1 MIPVVRERRGA
12 ALNQEAASSLT
23 VREKPRMLA
32 LICMSDHTPSPA
44 APEASTPLFPRL
56 EEEVQRHWQEEQ
68 VFARSVSE
76 RPAEKTF
83 VFYDGPPFATGLPH
97 YGHLLQ
103 STIKDAVP
111 RYWTMQGYRVPR
123 RWGWD
128 CHGLPIE
135 NLIEKELKLGSRKEI
150 EAHGLDRF
158 NAACRA
164 TVFTYE
170 HEWGKYIERLGR
182 WVEFQDS
189 YKTMDNAFMESVW
202 WAFSELYKKELI
214 YKGFRVSLFCPRCS
228 TPVSN
233 FEIAM
238 GNSYIEREDPA
249 IYLKFAVEGRENTF
263 FIAWT
268 TTPWSIPGVTGLAV
282 SADVEYVA
290 ARHRET
296 GETII
301 CAEARLGTVTG
312 ELLSQYEIVERFKG
326 TDLVGMHYRPLYSF
340 LPLEGDP
347 HRVILGAHVTTD
359 MGTGIVTTAPA
370 FGEEDLRAGED
381 AGLPIAMTL
390 DDEGRFVDACTLFA
404 GVSAKAADEAVIAD
418 LTTKGQIWRRE
429 SIKHSVAICWR
440 CDTLLLYKAQPAWF
454 VNVTKLK
461 PQMLKTADKI
471 NWHPDHFKE
480 GRFGKGLNT
489 APDWNIS
496 RTRYWGSPLPV
507 WECEKCE
514 ERTVIGSIEE
524 LKTKAIPSSFP
535 EELDLHRPV
544 IDNVFLPCACG
555 GTQKRIPEV
564 FDCWFESGSMPYAS
578 VHYPFEN
585 KKWFE
590 THFPADF
597 IGEAQDQ
604 TRGWF
609 YTLHV
614 LATGLFDKPAFKDV
628 IVTGM
633 VLAEDGKKMSKKL
646 KNYPDPW
653 HVLTTY
659 GADALRYYLLSS
671 PVVEAESLNFS
682 EKDLQTVVRGFE
694 NLLWNIKT
702 FYETYSQGVD
712 VALTKPRSMH
722 VLDRWLFSRF
732 HALVRDVTEAMDHYQ
747 LSRATRPLRGFVE
760 DLSTWWLRRSRER
773 MKSEN
778 SFDRVDAL
786 RTLREILEETSKL
799 IAPFMPFLSEKMYQD
814 LSGSKVSVHLER
826 WPKTEERLIDTRLLA
841 DMETVRALVSEGLE
855 TRVRVKIPVRQAL
868 ARLTVRWRDTAEFE
882 RWSKQEDLFVLV
894 REELNVEEI
903 AMAVAPEQETAWAL
917 ELDTELTP
925 ALKRKGLLRELT
937 RQVMS
942 LRKEAKTQPADEIEV
957 QIVTTEMELQSLI
970 QEEQELL
977 KKELHAQA
985 FALVENVSSEVVVQ
999 KTAALQGM
1007 SCTIAIT
1014 RIKSK

>member
-1 MIPVVRERRGA
+1 
-12 ALNQEAASSLT
+12 
-23 VREKPRMLA
+23 
-32 LICMSDHTPSPA
+32 MSDQPLSTPA
-44 APEASTPLFPRL
+44 ADTSAPLFPRL
-56 EEEVQRHWQEEQ
+56 EEEMQAHWDEEK
-68 VFARSVSE
+68 VFERTISE
-76 RPAEKTF
+76 RPADKTF
-83 VFYDGPPFATGLPH
+83 VFYDGPPFATGMPH

-170 HEWGKYIERLGR
+170 HEWGKYIQRLGR
-182 WVEFQDS
+182 WVEFENS

-202 WAFSELYKKELI
+202 WAFAELYKKDLI

-238 GNSYIEREDPA
+238 GNSYVDREDPA
-249 IYLKFAVEGRENTF
+249 IFLKFAVKDREKTF

-282 SADVEYVA
+282 SADVAYVA
-290 ARHRET
+290 ARLKAT

-301 CAEARLGTVTG
+301 CAETRLPVVVPEGS
-312 ELLSQYEIVERFKG
+312 EAYEIVERWQGK
-326 TDLVGMHYRPLYSF
+326 DLVGMRYEPLYSF

-347 HRVILGAHVTTD
+347 HRVILGEHVTTD

-370 FGEEDLRAGED
+370 FGEEDLRAGEA

-390 DDEGRFVDACTLFA
+390 DDEGRFVDACTPFA
-404 GVSAKAADEAVIAD
+404 GVSAKAADEAIIAD
-418 LTTKGQIWRRE
+418 LTRYGRIWRRE
-429 SIKHSVAICWR
+429 SITHSVAVCWR

-471 NWHPDHFKE
+471 HWHPEHFKE

-507 WECEKCE
+507 WECEACE
-514 ERTVIGSIEE
+514 ARTVIGSIEE
-524 LKTKAIPSSFP
+524 LKSKAVPSSLP
-535 EELDLHRPV
+535 AELDLHRPV
-544 IDNVFLPCACG
+544 IDGVVLPCACG
-555 GTQKRIPEV
+555 GTQKRILEV

-614 LATGLFDKPAFKDV
+614 LATGLFEKPAFKDV
-628 IVTGM
+628 VVTGM

-682 EKDLQTVVRGFE
+682 EKDLQTIVRGFE

-712 VALTKPRSMH
+712 VVLTKPRSMH
-722 VLDRWLFSRF
+722 VLDRWLFARF
-732 HALVRDVTEAMDHYQ
+732 HLLVREVTEAMDQYQ
-747 LSRATRPLRGFVE
+747 LARASRPLRGFVE

-773 MKSEN
+773 MKSDN
-778 SFDRVDAL
+778 PFDRLDAL
-786 RTLREILEETSKL
+786 RTLREILEEISKVL
-799 IAPFMPFLSEKMYQD
+799 APFMPFIADRIYQD

-826 WPKTEERLIDTRLLA
+826 WPKGEDRLIDERLLV
-841 DMETVRALVSEGLE
+841 DMQMVRELVSQGLE
-855 TRVRVKIPVRQAL
+855 ARVRVKIPVRQAL
-868 ARLTVRWRDTAEFE
+868 GRLTIRWRDAAELE

-894 REELNVEEI
+894 REELNVEEV
-903 AMAVAPEQETAWAL
+903 AMAHVPEQEASWTV

-937 RQVMS
+937 RQIMS
-942 LRKEAKTQPADEIEV
+942 LRKEARTQPTDLVEV
-957 QIVTTEMELQSLI
+957 AVVTAEAELRTLVE
-970 QEEQELL
+970 EEQITLQ
-977 KKELHAQA
+977 KELHANRIA
-985 FALVENVSSEVVVQ
+985 VVEALPTEMSVQ
-999 KTAALQGM
+999 KEATLQGM
-1007 SCTIAIT
+1007 NCLVGLRQAS
-1014 RIKSK
+1014 